1 MPQQWNKPIDRR
13 AFLRSA
19 AGVGTVLAMPF
30 AGIEAAKA
38 GAIADGKRVVVVDTR
53 FDDALRAASRL
64 HADTHISMGLRP
76 DAYRTW
82 RESLRSTTYRHVCGV
97 TTLSDYQLLRNCLE
111 QSGYRLAQEDL
122 LRGHAT
128 LVSWSLRQ

>member
-1 MPQQWNKPIDRR
+1 M
-13 AFLRSA
+13 
-19 AGVGTVLAMPF
+19 LAMPF